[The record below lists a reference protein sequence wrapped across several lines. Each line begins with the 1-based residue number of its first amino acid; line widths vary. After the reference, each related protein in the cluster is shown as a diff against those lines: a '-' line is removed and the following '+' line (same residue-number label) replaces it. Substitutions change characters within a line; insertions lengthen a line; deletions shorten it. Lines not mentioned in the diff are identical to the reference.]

1 MAVTVF
7 KMPRLSMT
15 MIEGV
20 VVRWLAEENE
30 EVEKGKPLLE
40 IETDKSVMTV
50 TSPID
55 GFIKK
60 IIAKP
65 MDVVHVDNDLCII
78 AETNNEAIAD
88 FQKVDEKIIET
99 QTKIIT
105 SEITKDNENSNV
117 EKLRISPLAKRI
129 ANEGNINYSN
139 LKGTGPDGV
148 IVKKDILNYI
158 NSSEQ
163 TVLLAEQEEREM
175 KGFSEQIIEQRIPF
189 VGIRKLTA
197 KRMAESSNT
206 TAAVTTFADVDMT
219 AVKVYRKY
227 IPVSYT
233 TYVIKAT
240 IKAINEYKIMNAQLK
255 EDSIV
260 ILKDININ
268 VAVGTGKS
276 LVTPVIKNADQK
288 NILSISE
295 EILKHSDNAKN
306 NKLTA
311 EDLEGGTFTVTNS
324 GVFGSYFFTPI
335 INFPQCAIL
344 GMGKLQETPVV
355 RDDQVAIAPIM
366 ILCLTY
372 DHRIVDGE
380 TSVKFLQRIKYYL
393 EHPEELISSKKKED

>member
-1 MAVTVF
+1 MTNGDEKTIKLKVAEANHRDVGKGIVRIDEAFREKLGTADEFPEVF
-7 KMPRLSMT
+7 
-15 MIEGV
+15 
-20 VVRWLAEENE
+20 
-30 EVEKGKPLLE
+30 
-40 IETDKSVMTV
+40 
-50 TSPID
+50 
-55 GFIKK
+55 
-60 IIAKP
+60 
-65 MDVVHVDNDLCII
+65 
-78 AETNNEAIAD
+78 
-88 FQKVDEKIIET
+88 DEKIIET

-240 IKAINEYKIMNAQLK
+240 IK
-255 EDSIV
+255 
-260 ILKDININ
+260 
-268 VAVGTGKS
+268 
-276 LVTPVIKNADQK
+276 
-288 NILSISE
+288 
-295 EILKHSDNAKN
+295 
-306 NKLTA
+306 
-311 EDLEGGTFTVTNS
+311 
-324 GVFGSYFFTPI
+324 
-335 INFPQCAIL
+335 
-344 GMGKLQETPVV
+344 
-355 RDDQVAIAPIM
+355 
-366 ILCLTY
+366 
-372 DHRIVDGE
+372 
-380 TSVKFLQRIKYYL
+380 
-393 EHPEELISSKKKED
+393 